1 MKEDDEEGE
10 KVEKHW
16 ADSEIL
22 HLIAL

>member
-10 KVEKHW
+10 KVEKIW
-16 ADSEIL
+16 ADSEVL